1 MRIRV
6 AGPEDREWIFRTRH
20 EVFARELG
28 QHQVNGQ
35 GMLSDAMDERNV
47 YLVAE
52 VDGEHAGFVSVT
64 PPWAGRYALEKHL
77 GQGGLDQLAGGEEL
91 FEVRLLTVAERFRG
105 SLVAGVLLHAA
116 LRWVVAHGG
125 RRVAA
130 MGRAELM
137 EMYRGIGL
145 AGTGRVIRSGA
156 VEFELM
162 TGDTAEMA
170 RVSLERYGRILR
182 TVAKRV
188 VWELDTPFLP
198 DEEACYHGG
207 ASIGAIGERVDAL
220 DGRHAAV
227 PADVLDAWYA
237 PAPGVEKSLMEDPAW
252 LARTSPPADAAG
264 LLAEVCERRGL
275 PAESVALG
283 AGSSDL
289 IFRAMRGWL
298 RPDSRVLL
306 VDPMYGEYAHV
317 VEQVAGCRAE
327 RFRLRRDEDWRI
339 DPGRL
344 SRALAEGRYDL
355 AVIVNPNNP
364 TGQVLDTAVL
374 RAVLD
379 GAPRETRFW
388 IDEAYLE
395 YTGQP
400 SLEGYAALSPNVV
413 VAKTLSKMYALS
425 GLRAGYLAGPP
436 ALVREI
442 RRWTPP
448 WAVSLPAQVAAVQ
461 ALRETEYY
469 AARWAE
475 TARLRR
481 DLAAALRELPGA
493 PRVLSGYAN
502 SVLLTLPEGAPTAT
516 RVVRAC
522 RGSGVFVRDLTGMS
536 PSFEGR
542 TLRISVRGAE
552 ENARVVAALRGALA

>member
-6 AGPEDREWIFRTRH
+6 AGAEDREWIFRTRH

-28 QHQVNGQ
+28 QHPVNDQ
-35 GMLSDAMDERNV
+35 GVLSDAVDERNV
-47 YLVAE
+47 HLLAE
-52 VDGEHAGFVSVT
+52 VDGERAGFISVT
-64 PPWAGRYALEKHL
+64 PPWAGRYALEKYL
-77 GQGGLDQLAGGEEL
+77 VPGELDRLAGGEAL
-91 FEVRLLTVAERFRG
+91 FEVRLLTVAGRFRG
-105 SLVAGVLLHAA
+105 SAVAGVLLHAA
-116 LRWVVAHGG
+116 LRWVIAHGG

-145 AGTGRVIRSGA
+145 AGTGRAIRSGS

-162 TGDTAEMA
+162 AGDTAQMA

-182 TVAKRV
+182 AMEKRT

-198 DEEACYHGG
+198 AEESCYHGG
-207 ASIGAIGERVDAL
+207 ASISAIGERVDAL
-220 DGRHAAV
+220 DGRYAAV
-227 PADVLDAWYA
+227 PADVLDAWYPPA
-237 PAPGVEKSLMEDPAW
+237 PAVEKVLLEDPAW
-252 LARTSPPADAAG
+252 LARTSPPAGADG

-275 PAESVALG
+275 PAEAVAVG

-289 IFRAMRGWL
+289 IFRTLRGWL
-298 RPDSRVLL
+298 RPGSRVLL
-306 VDPMYGEYAHV
+306 LDPMYGEYAHV
-317 VEQVAGCRAE
+317 VEQIAGCRAE
-327 RFRLRRDEDWRI
+327 RLRLRREQDWRI
-339 DPGRL
+339 DPERL
-344 SRALAEGRYDL
+344 SRALAEGDYDL

-374 RAVLD
+374 RDVLER
-379 GAPRETRFW
+379 APRTTRFW

-400 SLEGYAALSPNVV
+400 SLEGYAAASSNVV

-425 GLRAGYLAGPP
+425 GLRVGYLAGPP
-436 ALVREI
+436 TLVQDV

-461 ALRETEYY
+461 ALREQAYY

-475 TARLRR
+475 TARLRD
-481 DLAAALRELPGA
+481 DLAAALRESA
-493 PRVLSGYAN
+493 PQVLTGCAN
-502 SVLLTLPEGAPTAT
+502 SVLLTLPQGGPTAT
-516 RVVRAC
+516 RVARAC
-522 RGSGVFVRDLTGMS
+522 RARGVFVRDLTGMS

-542 TLRISVRGAE
+542 TLRVSVRSAE
-552 ENARVVAALRGALA
+552 DNARVTKALRDVLA